1 MNLRWGRAAARPW
14 TTGRSSLPKAK
25 MEPERK
31 IEKLLRVYATKR
43 RVDAG
48 DSLKLHPATRLLL
61 QGEVARRRPATDDED
76 SSLSL
81 WELFRQRWAF
91 LLSFALVI
99 FFGAA
104 LFLPALSSAK
114 RKAQHIS
121 SVNNLKQV
129 GLAAKIFAG
138 DNNGKLPASLDALT
152 NQLVSDKMLT
162 DTESGKRFIYAAGGA
177 ILDDLQSNSV
187 LAYSPEDKKGRAVLF
202 ADGTVQRLRRE
213 DFSGLTNRGLLLFAA
228 AEHSPRRQI
237 NGIAPAAPV
246 LAGTSST
253 TFSGE
258 LAASA
263 VKADGFTT
271 GLPQA
276 KALQLGLN
284 NNSQRFVQTVAATAK
299 TPPVL
304 ASFELQ
310 QNGNA
315 ISVVDRDGSVYNGTW
330 QLAAADM
337 PREQDRTKESQ
348 PQTMRP
354 PQNLEKDVRAA
365 KNEPTAAQNY
375 SFRVT
380 GQNRTLK
387 QNIVFVG
394 NMVVSNAQNNAQPPG
409 GRNFGGGG
417 GGGQFQSAAANAAQ
431 QAAFSNSRIAGT
443 VLIDETNK
451 IEINALPVMP

>member
-1 MNLRWGRAAARPW
+1 
-14 TTGRSSLPKAK
+14 

-31 IEKLLRVYATKR
+31 IEKLLRAYAKKR
-43 RVDAG
+43 RVEAG
-48 DSLKLHPATRLLL
+48 DPLKLHPATRRLL
-61 QGEVARRRPATDDED
+61 QGEVVRRAGKPDEEEA
-76 SSLSL
+76 SLSL
-81 WELFRQRWAF
+81 WDLFRQQWVF
-91 LLSFALVI
+91 LLGFALVM
-99 FFGAA
+99 FFAA
-104 LFLPALSSAK
+104 TMFLPALSKAK
-114 RKAQHIS
+114 NKAQ
-121 SVNNLKQV
+121 SVTAMNNLKQIGV
-129 GLAAKIFAG
+129 AAQIAAVN
-138 DNNGKLPASLDALT
+138 NNGKLPASLDALT
-152 NQLVSDKMLT
+152 NELGSDKILS
-162 DTESGKRFIYAAGGA
+162 DPESGKHFAYAAGGV

-202 ADGTVQRLRRE
+202 ADGNVQRLRRE

-228 AEHSPRRQI
+228 AENSPRGQI
-237 NGIAPAAPV
+237 NGMAPAAPV
-246 LAGTSST
+246 LAGTSTT

-263 VKADGFTT
+263 VKADGFTA

-276 KALQLGLN
+276 NSVKLGLN
-284 NNSQRFVQTVAATAK
+284 NLQRFVQTVAATAK

-315 ISVVDRDGSVYNGTW
+315 ISVVDRDGSVYSGTW

-337 PREQDRTKESQ
+337 PRELDRTKESL

-365 KNEPTAAQNY
+365 KNKPTAAQNY

-431 QAAFSNSRIAGT
+431 QAVFSNSRIAGT

-451 IEINALPVMP
+451 IEINALPVTP

>member
-1 MNLRWGRAAARPW
+1 
-14 TTGRSSLPKAK
+14 

-31 IEKLLRVYATKR
+31 IEKLLRAYAKKR

-48 DSLKLHPATRLLL
+48 DPLKLHPATRRLL
-61 QGEVARRRPATDDED
+61 QGEVVRRAGKPDEED
-76 SSLSL
+76 ASLSL
-81 WELFRQRWAF
+81 WDLFRQQWVF
-91 LLSFALVI
+91 LLGFALVM
-99 FFGAA
+99 FFVATM
-104 LFLPALSSAK
+104 FLPALSKAK
-114 RKAQHIS
+114 NKAQ
-121 SVNNLKQV
+121 SVVAMNNLKQIGV
-129 GLAAKIFAG
+129 AAQIAAVN
-138 DNNGKLPASLDALT
+138 NNGKLTASLDALT
-152 NQLVSDKMLT
+152 NELGSDKILR
-162 DTESGKRFIYAAGGA
+162 DPESGKHFAYAAGGV

-228 AEHSPRRQI
+228 AENSPRRQI

-258 LAASA
+258 LVASA
-263 VKADGFTT
+263 VKADGFTA
-271 GLPQA
+271 GLPQT

-394 NMVVSNAQNNAQPPG
+394 NMV
-409 GRNFGGGG
+409 
-417 GGGQFQSAAANAAQ
+417 
-431 QAAFSNSRIAGT
+431 
-443 VLIDETNK
+443 
-451 IEINALPVMP
+451 